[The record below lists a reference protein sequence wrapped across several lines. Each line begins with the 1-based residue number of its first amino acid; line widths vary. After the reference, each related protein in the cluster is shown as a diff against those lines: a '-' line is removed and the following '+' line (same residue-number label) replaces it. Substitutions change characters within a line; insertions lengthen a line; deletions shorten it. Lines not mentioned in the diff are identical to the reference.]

1 VALASGCPNPL
12 EEREMETAADD
23 GRPPAGWLTELFAR
37 LREPLWLY
45 VRRRVGG
52 DGETASDI
60 VQEAFLKLCQE
71 PWPDIEPYATAWL
84 YRTCRNRAIDAYRR
98 EEHMSIARNSHP
110 GNADVSTLADQLLV
124 PPGEALD
131 RQERLAAVESEL
143 GKLSDQQQEILR
155 LRLQCG
161 LSYKQIAEV
170 TELTVTNVGYHLHQ
184 AIVTLRERLGCR

>member
-1 VALASGCPNPL
+1 
-12 EEREMETAADD
+12 METAADD
-23 GRPPAGWLTELFAR
+23 GRPPGRWLTELFAS
-37 LREPLWLY
+37 LREPLWYY

-84 YRTCRNRAIDAYRR
+84 YRTCRNRAIDACRR
-98 EEHMSIARNSHP
+98 EQSMSIAHRSEDRA
-110 GNADVSTLADQLLV
+110 ADVTTLADQLLV
-124 PPGEALD
+124 PPGDALES
-131 RQERLAAVESEL
+131 QERLAAIEAEL
-143 GKLSDQQQEILR
+143 ARLTEQQQEILR

-170 TELTVTNVGYHLHQ
+170 MELTVTNVGYHLHH
-184 AIVTLRERLGCR
+184 AIVTLRERLGSR

>member
-1 VALASGCPNPL
+1 
-12 EEREMETAADD
+12 METAADD

-37 LREPLWLY
+37 LREPLWFY

-52 DGETASDI
+52 DAETASDI

-84 YRTCRNRAIDAYRR
+84 YRTCRNRAIDACRR
-98 EEHMSIARNSHP
+98 EEHMSIAHKSLD
-110 GNADVSTLADQLLV
+110 GAADVSTLADQLQV
-124 PPGEALD
+124 APGDAFD
-131 RQERLAAVESEL
+131 RQERLAAVEAELARLSE
-143 GKLSDQQQEILR
+143 QQQEVLR

-170 TELTVTNVGYHLHQ
+170 TELSVTNVGYHLHQ
-184 AIVTLRERLGCR
+184 AIVTLRERLGSR